1 MEYDKES
8 LEPIAGA
15 FYAAPSYTNHDLNYF
30 REEENLDLSLLLQPE
45 NEELEKLENF
55 ILQDNNL
62 QSIKNNAEFITNK
75 SPHTPTNRLLTSLFS
90 KDRIKFI
97 LRYAIAYVKEAS
109 G

>member
-1 MEYDKES
+1 MIRS
-8 LEPIAGA
+8 LL
-15 FYAAPSYTNHDLNYF
+15 NNDLNYF

-75 SPHTPTNRLLTSLFS
+75 SP
-90 KDRIKFI
+90 
-97 LRYAIAYVKEAS
+97 
-109 G
+109 